1 MNVVPGTAH
10 VRTVRYVAMPTAVG
24 CARREAV
31 QCLKDWG
38 LLDVVETAE
47 LLVSELVT
55 NAVNA
60 TGDITTRTP
69 RYTELRQ
76 LRSVVLQLRVE
87 GDALRVSVWDPDP
100 GAPTPREPS
109 LDSEGGRGLYLV
121 DMISRR
127 WGHYRPSEAGKVVW
141 CELALADG

>member
-1 MNVVPGTAH
+1 MNVVPGFAY

-31 QCLKDWG
+31 QCLRDWG
-38 LLDVVETAE
+38 MAHLIETTE

-60 TGDITTRTP
+60 TGGITTRTP
-69 RYTELRQ
+69 RYTELRR

-87 GDALRVSVWDPDP
+87 DDALRVSVWDSDP
-100 GAPTPREPS
+100 GPPMLRRPGPDA
-109 LDSEGGRGLYLV
+109 EGGRGLYLV

-127 WGHYRPSEAGKVVW
+127 WGHYRPAGTGKVVW
-141 CELALADG
+141 CELALDAA